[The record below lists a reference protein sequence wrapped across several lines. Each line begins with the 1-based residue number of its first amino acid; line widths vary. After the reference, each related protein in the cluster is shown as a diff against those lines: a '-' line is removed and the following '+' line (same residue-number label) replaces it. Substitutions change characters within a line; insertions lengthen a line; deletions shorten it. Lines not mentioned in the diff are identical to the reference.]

1 MRYISLLILVLLVS
15 VPEAFAQS
23 KALQAVSTTTAP
35 KLDGILDDA
44 AWKNVPVA
52 TNFTTNTPVFGKPSQ
67 VRTEV
72 KLVYDNTS
80 IYIGA
85 YLYDDPSQI
94 RKQLTQ
100 RDGEQTQDVDF
111 FAVFF
116 DTYQDRQSG
125 FQFLVTSQ
133 NVQTD
138 ARLSPS
144 FPANGFGSYGDLSW
158 DAVWDS
164 RVAIH
169 SDGWSVEMKI
179 PYSAIRF
186 SKKAVQDWGI
196 EFLRFIRRENETSFW
211 NPVDPNVNGFVNQFG
226 ELKGL
231 QNLIP
236 PLRLSLS
243 PYLSTGYRSNPS
255 ADGSYKREWLK
266 SGGMDVKYGISESFT
281 LDVTLIPDFGQVI
294 SDNLVNNITPFEVRF
309 TENRPFFTEGTELF
323 NKAGIFYSR
332 RVGATPSGYNRII
345 FETENG
351 SLMDYDIIRNPGVTR
366 LYNAIKFS
374 GRTESKLGIGIFNA
388 VTEPMRAKL
397 RNRITGKDTFLTTE
411 PLTNYNI
418 FVLDQALKNRSYV
431 TLTNTNVLR
440 SGNFRDANVTAV
452 NLALYDSKNR
462 YGFFLRPKYSK
473 IFGDNGYD
481 GYANFIQFS
490 KVSGKIQYFI
500 SNTIQSA
507 EYDPNDLG
515 ILQAPNQFIN
525 QANVSYNIF
534 QETKRFLNQR
544 YSVGIIQSYLYEPF
558 RYQKTTLSA
567 SAFVIFHNFW
577 DVTVN
582 LESVPRWYNDYF
594 ELQTPT
600 NVRAT
605 PRINMKRSP
614 YYFLGINGSSDS
626 RKPLFFRW
634 DVGFAEGPL
643 PNDPFN
649 VLHFGAR
656 YRFSDRFSVDLD
668 VQRQYDNGQF
678 GFAFVRDNVTGA
690 PIVAR
695 RKYTD
700 VTSIVTGTYNFT
712 PRMNMSLRARHYWNR
727 LDNTNLYN
735 VKSDGFYDE
744 RLDLD
749 PSNYNVNYNT
759 FSLDVFYTWDF
770 RLGSR
775 IVIGYKNWLG
785 RDFEYM
791 VDGVRY
797 GKYFNNLE
805 QVFDNAHGNEFTV
818 RFIYYLDYL
827 QLKGKKR

>member
-1 MRYISLLILVLLVS
+1 MRYITLLILVLLVS
-15 VPEAFAQS
+15 VPEVFAQP
-23 KALQAVSTTTAP
+23 KALQAISTTNAP

-52 TNFTTNTPVFGKPSQ
+52 TNFITNTPVFGKPSLVQ
-67 VRTEV
+67 TEV
-72 KLVYDNTS
+72 KLIYDNTS
-80 IYIGA
+80 IYVGA
-85 YLYDDPSQI
+85 YLHDDPTLI
-94 RKQLTQ
+94 RKQMTA

-116 DTYQDRQSG
+116 DTYQDKQSG

-164 RVAIH
+164 RVAMH
-169 SDGWSVEMKI
+169 ADGWSVEMKI

-231 QNLIP
+231 NNLIP
-236 PLRLSLS
+236 PLRLSFS
-243 PYLSTGYRSNPS
+243 PYLSTGYRSNPT
-255 ADGSYKREWLK
+255 ADGSYKSEWLK

-281 LDVTLIPDFGQVI
+281 LDATLIPDFGQVI
-294 SDNLVNNITPFEVRF
+294 SDNLVNNITPFEVKF

-351 SLMDYDIIRNPGVTR
+351 SLTDYDIIRNPGVTR

-374 GRTESKLGIGIFNA
+374 GRTENKLGIGIFNA
-388 VTEPMRAKL
+388 VTEPMNAKL
-397 RNRITGKDTFLTTE
+397 RNRITGRDTFITTE

-440 SGNFRDANVTAV
+440 SGNARDANVTAV
-452 NLALYDSKNR
+452 NLALYDSKNK

-481 GYANFIQFS
+481 GFANFIQFS
-490 KVSGKIQYFI
+490 KVSGKIQYFV

-515 ILQAPNQFIN
+515 ILQAPNQVIN

-544 YSVGIIQSYLYEPF
+544 YSIGIIQSYLYEPF
-558 RYQKTTLSA
+558 SYQKTTLNA

-582 LESVPRWYNDYF
+582 LEAAPKWYNDYF
-594 ELQTPT
+594 ELQTPS

-605 PRINMKRSP
+605 PRMKMKRSP

-626 RKPLFFRW
+626 RKPFFFRW

-656 YRFSDRFSVDLD
+656 YRFSDRFSIDLD

-678 GFAFVRDNVTGA
+678 GFAFVRDNITGA

-695 RKYTD
+695 RQYTD

-712 PRMNMSLRARHYWNR
+712 PRMNMSLRARHFWNR

-735 VKSDGFYDE
+735 VKPDGYYDE

-775 IVIGYKNWLG
+775 IIVGYKNWLG

-791 VDGVRY
+791 VDGVRF
-797 GKYFNNLE
+797 GKYFNNLS